1 LLSGSAVVDEA
12 ILTGESQPLVK
23 ECIAQLDDIEDLL
36 SIKGV
41 HKSHILNSGTDILQH
56 LAADP
61 ERQIGLPDGDMPHL
75 AKAPEEDAII
85 CYVLKNGFETK

>member
-23 ECIAQLDDIEDLL
+23 ESVAQLDEIEEVL

-56 LAADP
+56 LAAAP
-61 ERQIGLPDGDMPHL
+61 EHQIGLPDGDMPHL
-75 AKAPEEDAII
+75 SKAP
-85 CYVLKNGFETK
+85 